1 MKVHI
6 MLQQVFLDKCE
17 FMNICND
24 DKSMNFS
31 VVITDTCM
39 EMLLIAVDCGLCLL
53 TVITDTFLN
62 VHVL

>member
-24 DKSMNFS
+24 DKFMNFF

-39 EMLLIAVDCGLCLL
+39 EMQLIAVDCGLYLL
-53 TVITDTFLN
+53 YCHN
-62 VHVL
+62 